1 MYVRSHIE
9 IVSGI
14 NKYIYVN
21 SEDDTNN
28 KYIREKNIYY
38 PVKKYKGVLKII
50 RNGKG
55 NKIRKGGALGDIKL
69 TIKIYEKDGN
79 SPESKQIT
87 TEDINITKNEVIP
100 DLASHSS
107 SIMPEQDIHIFNKNI
122 NTQNILAKL
131 AGSGVQAGYGINHF
145 IIIKE
150 SDGRFNVYIRI
161 QPREILNANVIMDTS
176 SEVAIADPVSE
187 GQDIIEVKKYI
198 HESLKEC
205 YHIIYK
211 RNNKI
216 TKSSNATNNI
226 IVIFSILNKGVNTIN
241 IEELEN
247 LNKYEKYKDDY
258 MYVTLYTKLIDELTK
273 LFQP

>member
-38 PVKKYKGVLKII
+38 PVKKYKGVLKIV

-100 DLASHSS
+100 YLASHSS
-107 SIMPEQDIHIFNKNI
+107 SIMPEQDIHIFNKSI

-131 AGSGVQAGYGINHF
+131 AGSGDQPDYGINHF

-161 QPREILNANVIMDTS
+161 QLNEP
-176 SEVAIADPVSE
+176 SES
-187 GQDIIEVKKYI
+187 QDIVAVKKYI
-198 HESLKEC
+198 HESLKDC

-216 TKSSNATNNI
+216 TKSSSATDNI
-226 IVIFSILNKGVNTIN
+226 IVIFSILNKGVDTIN
-241 IEELEN
+241 IQQLEKS
-247 LNKYEKYKDDY
+247 NKYEKYEDDK
-258 MYVTLYTKLIDELTK
+258 MYVALYTKLIDELTK

>member
-21 SEDDTNN
+21 AEDDTNN

-38 PVKKYKGVLKII
+38 PVKKYKGVLKIV

-55 NKIRKGGALGDIKL
+55 NKIIKGGADGDIKL
-69 TIKIYEKDGN
+69 TIKIYKNDGN

-87 TEDINITKNEVIP
+87 TEDINITKDEVIQA
-100 DLASHSS
+100 LASHSS
-107 SIMPEQDIHIFNKNI
+107 SIMPEQDIHIFNKHI
-122 NTQNILAKL
+122 DTRYILSKL
-131 AGSGVQAGYGINHF
+131 VGSGVRNDYGINHF

-150 SDGRFNVYIRI
+150 DDERFNVYIRI
-161 QPREILNANVIMDTS
+161 QPNEQSPD
-176 SEVAIADPVSE
+176 IA
-187 GQDIIEVKKYI
+187 GVKTYI
-198 HESLKEC
+198 HDNLKDC

-216 TKSSNATNNI
+216 TKSSSATDNI
-226 IVIFSILNKGVNTIN
+226 IVIFSILNKGVDTIN
-241 IEELEN
+241 IEKLEESD
-247 LNKYEKYKDDY
+247 KYEKYEDDK
-258 MYVTLYTKLIDELTK
+258 MYVTLYTKLIDELPK
-273 LFQP
+273 LFNDK

>member
-55 NKIRKGGALGDIKL
+55 NKIIKGGADGDIKL
-69 TIKIYEKDGN
+69 TIKIYKNDGN

-87 TEDINITKNEVIP
+87 TEDINITKNEVIQA
-100 DLASHSS
+100 LASHSS

-122 NTQNILAKL
+122 DTRNILSKL
-131 AGSGVQAGYGINHF
+131 VGSGVRNDYGINHF

-150 SDGRFNVYIRI
+150 SDGIFNVYIRI
-161 QPREILNANVIMDTS
+161 QPKEQSPDI
-176 SEVAIADPVSE
+176 E
-187 GQDIIEVKKYI
+187 GVKTDINDN
-198 HESLKEC
+198 LKDC

-216 TKSSNATNNI
+216 TKSSSATDNI
-226 IVIFSILNKGVNTIN
+226 IVIFSILNKGVDTIN
-241 IEELEN
+241 IEKLE
-247 LNKYEKYKDDY
+247 KYEKYEDDK
-258 MYVTLYTKLIDELTK
+258 MYVALYTKLIDELPK
-273 LFQP
+273 LF

>member
-21 SEDDTNN
+21 AEDDTKK

-38 PVKKYKGVLKII
+38 PVKKYKGVLKIV

-69 TIKIYEKDGN
+69 TIKIYKNDGN

-87 TEDINITKNEVIP
+87 TEDINITKNEVIQ

-107 SIMPEQDIHIFNKNI
+107 SIMPEKDIHIFNKTI
-122 NTQNILAKL
+122 DTRNILSKL
-131 AGSGVQAGYGINHF
+131 VGSGLRIDYGINHF

-150 SDGRFNVYIRI
+150 SDGIFNVYIRI
-161 QPREILNANVIMDTS
+161 QPKEQSPDI
-176 SEVAIADPVSE
+176 E
-187 GQDIIEVKKYI
+187 GVKTDINDN
-198 HESLKEC
+198 LKDC

-216 TKSSNATNNI
+216 TKSSSATDNI
-226 IVIFSILNKGVNTIN
+226 IVIFSILNKGVDIIN
-241 IEELEN
+241 IEQLEESD
-247 LNKYEKYKDDY
+247 KYEKYEDDK
-258 MYVTLYTKLIDELTK
+258 MYVTLYTKLIDELPK
-273 LFQP
+273 LFNDK

>member
-38 PVKKYKGVLKII
+38 PVKKYKGVLKIV

-122 NTQNILAKL
+122 DTRNILSKL
-131 AGSGVQAGYGINHF
+131 VGSGVQTGYGINHF

-161 QPREILNANVIMDTS
+161 KLNEK
-176 SEVAIADPVSE
+176 SES
-187 GQDIIEVKKYI
+187 QDIIEVKKYI

-216 TKSSNATNNI
+216 TKSSNATDNI
-226 IVIFSILNKGVNTIN
+226 IVIFSILNKGVDTIN

>member
-55 NKIRKGGALGDIKL
+55 NKIIKGGADGDIKL
-69 TIKIYEKDGN
+69 TIKIYKNDGN
-79 SPESKQIT
+79 FPENKQIT
-87 TEDINITKNEVIP
+87 TEDINITKNEVIQA
-100 DLASHSS
+100 LASHSS
-107 SIMPEQDIHIFNKNI
+107 SIMPEQDIHIFNKKI
-122 NTQNILAKL
+122 DTRTILSKL
-131 AGSGVQAGYGINHF
+131 VGSGVRNDYGINHF

-150 SDGRFNVYIRI
+150 SDGIFNVYIRI
-161 QPREILNANVIMDTS
+161 QPKEQSPDI
-176 SEVAIADPVSE
+176 E
-187 GQDIIEVKKYI
+187 GVKTDINDN
-198 HESLKEC
+198 LKDC

-216 TKSSNATNNI
+216 TKSSSATDNI
-226 IVIFSILNKGVNTIN
+226 IVIFSILNKGVDTIN
-241 IEELEN
+241 IEKLE
-247 LNKYEKYKDDY
+247 KYEKYEDDK
-258 MYVTLYTKLIDELTK
+258 MYVALYTKLIDELPK
-273 LFQP
+273 LF

>member
-161 QPREILNANVIMDTS
+161 QLNEQ
-176 SEVAIADPVSE
+176 SES
-187 GQDIIEVKKYI
+187 QDIVAVKKYI

-216 TKSSNATNNI
+216 TKSSNATDNI
-226 IVIFSILNKGVNTIN
+226 IVIFSILNKGVDTIN
-241 IEELEN
+241 IEELEE
-247 LNKYEKYKDDY
+247 LRRYEKYKDDY

-273 LFQP
+273 LFQS

>member
-69 TIKIYEKDGN
+69 TIKIYKNDGN
-79 SPESKQIT
+79 FPENKQIT
-87 TEDINITKNEVIP
+87 TEDINITKNEVIQA
-100 DLASHSS
+100 LASHSS

-122 NTQNILAKL
+122 DTRNILSKL
-131 AGSGVQAGYGINHF
+131 VGSGVRNDYGINHF

-150 SDGRFNVYIRI
+150 SDGIFNVYIRI
-161 QPREILNANVIMDTS
+161 QPKEQSPDI
-176 SEVAIADPVSE
+176 E
-187 GQDIIEVKKYI
+187 GVKTDINDN
-198 HESLKEC
+198 LKDC

-216 TKSSNATNNI
+216 TKSSSATDNI
-226 IVIFSILNKGVNTIN
+226 IVIFSILNKGVDTIN
-241 IEELEN
+241 IEKLE
-247 LNKYEKYKDDY
+247 KYEKYEDDK
-258 MYVTLYTKLIDELTK
+258 MYVALYTKLIDELPK
-273 LFQP
+273 LF

>member
-38 PVKKYKGVLKII
+38 PVKKYKGVLKIV

-55 NKIRKGGALGDIKL
+55 NKIIKGGADGDIKL
-69 TIKIYEKDGN
+69 TIKIYKNDGN
-79 SPESKQIT
+79 FPENKQIT
-87 TEDINITKNEVIP
+87 TEDINITKNEVIQA
-100 DLASHSS
+100 LASHSS

-122 NTQNILAKL
+122 DTRNILSKL
-131 AGSGVQAGYGINHF
+131 VGSGVRNNYGINHF

-161 QPREILNANVIMDTS
+161 QLNEP
-176 SEVAIADPVSE
+176 SES
-187 GQDIIEVKKYI
+187 QDIVAVKKYI

-216 TKSSNATNNI
+216 TKSSNATDNI
-226 IVIFSILNKGVNTIN
+226 IVIFSILNKGVDTIK

-247 LNKYEKYKDDY
+247 LNKYEKYEDDY

>member
-161 QPREILNANVIMDTS
+161 QPREILNTNVIMDTS
-176 SEVAIADPVSE
+176 SEVAVSE

-247 LNKYEKYKDDY
+247 SNKYEKYKDDY

>member
-38 PVKKYKGVLKII
+38 PVKKYKGVLKIV

-79 SPESKQIT
+79 SPESKKIT

-100 DLASHSS
+100 ALASHSS

-122 NTQNILAKL
+122 DTRNILSKL
-131 AGSGVQAGYGINHF
+131 VGSGVQTGYGINHF

-161 QPREILNANVIMDTS
+161 QPNEQ
-176 SEVAIADPVSE
+176 SE
-187 GQDIIEVKKYI
+187 GQDIIDVKKYI

-216 TKSSNATNNI
+216 TKSSNATDNI
-226 IVIFSILNKGVNTIN
+226 IVIFSILNKGVDTIN
-241 IEELEN
+241 IEELEQ
-247 LNKYEKYKDDY
+247 LSRYEKYEDNY
-258 MYVTLYTKLIDELTK
+258 MYVTLYTKLMDELTK

>member
-69 TIKIYEKDGN
+69 TIKIYKNDGN
-79 SPESKQIT
+79 FPENKQIT
-87 TEDINITKNEVIP
+87 TEDINITKNEVIQA
-100 DLASHSS
+100 LASHSS
-107 SIMPEQDIHIFNKNI
+107 SIMPEQDIHIFNKKI
-122 NTQNILAKL
+122 DTRTILSKL
-131 AGSGVQAGYGINHF
+131 VGSGVRNDYGINHF

-150 SDGRFNVYIRI
+150 SDGIFNVYIRI
-161 QPREILNANVIMDTS
+161 QPKEQSPDI
-176 SEVAIADPVSE
+176 E
-187 GQDIIEVKKYI
+187 GVKTDINDN
-198 HESLKEC
+198 LKDC

-216 TKSSNATNNI
+216 TKSSSATDNI
-226 IVIFSILNKGVNTIN
+226 IVIFSILNKGVDTIN
-241 IEELEN
+241 IEKLE
-247 LNKYEKYKDDY
+247 KYEKYEDDK
-258 MYVTLYTKLIDELTK
+258 MYVALYTKLIDELPK
-273 LFQP
+273 LF

>member
-21 SEDDTNN
+21 AEDDTNN

-38 PVKKYKGVLKII
+38 PVKKYKGVLKIV

-55 NKIRKGGALGDIKL
+55 NKIIKGGADGDIKL
-69 TIKIYEKDGN
+69 TIKIYKKDGN

-87 TEDINITKNEVIP
+87 TEDINITKNEVIQA
-100 DLASHSS
+100 LASHSS
-107 SIMPEQDIHIFNKNI
+107 SIMPEQDIHIFNKSI

-131 AGSGVQAGYGINHF
+131 AGSGVRNDYGINHF

-150 SDGRFNVYIRI
+150 SDGIFNVYIRI
-161 QPREILNANVIMDTS
+161 QPKEQSPDI
-176 SEVAIADPVSE
+176 E
-187 GQDIIEVKKYI
+187 GVKTDINDN
-198 HESLKEC
+198 LKDC

-216 TKSSNATNNI
+216 TKSSSATDNI
-226 IVIFSILNKGVNTIN
+226 IVIFSILNKGVDTIN
-241 IEELEN
+241 IEKLE
-247 LNKYEKYKDDY
+247 KYEKYEDDK
-258 MYVTLYTKLIDELTK
+258 MYVALYTKLIDELPK
-273 LFQP
+273 LF

>member
-21 SEDDTNN
+21 AEDDTNN

-38 PVKKYKGVLKII
+38 PVKKYKGVLKIV

-55 NKIRKGGALGDIKL
+55 NKIIKGGALGDIKL
-69 TIKIYEKDGN
+69 TIKIYKKDGN

-87 TEDINITKNEVIP
+87 TEDINITKNEVIQ

-107 SIMPEQDIHIFNKNI
+107 SIMPEQDIHIFNKHI
-122 NTQNILAKL
+122 DTRNILSKL
-131 AGSGVQAGYGINHF
+131 VGSGSITNYGINHF

-150 SDGRFNVYIRI
+150 DEERFNVYIRI
-161 QPREILNANVIMDTS
+161 HQVEKLVGEDIMDIKS
-176 SEVAIADPVSE
+176 NI
-187 GQDIIEVKKYI
+187 YNN
-198 HESLKEC
+198 LKDC

-216 TKSSNATNNI
+216 TKSSSATDNI
-226 IVIFSILNKGVNTIN
+226 IVIFSILNKGVDTIN
-241 IEELEN
+241 IEKLE
-247 LNKYEKYKDDY
+247 KYEKYEDDK
-258 MYVTLYTKLIDELTK
+258 MYVTLYTKLIDELPK
-273 LFQP
+273 LF